1 MIRRVK
7 HRFLLRVPWYF
18 SASALSFALAL
29 SASALSLAWST
40 AWEKMETL
48 ASSCAF
54 LEPPGSLMAPGPG
67 DTERGDWAPS
77 LLPVF
82 LTSHHLTFPEQKVTT
97 DMLKMVEFIQEYQT
111 VTKALDPP

>member
-1 MIRRVK
+1 MD
-7 HRFLLRVPWYF
+7 
-18 SASALSFALAL
+18 
-29 SASALSLAWST
+29 
-40 AWEKMETL
+40 TL

-97 DMLKMVEFIQEYQT
+97 DMLQNGRMDIKEHSYLILITRTQH
-111 VTKALDPP
+111 